1 MSVFDLP
8 VYDLSVYDLTENDEH
23 LSICDLTEND
33 EHASQKRSLVDSSG
47 IERPDIQ

>member
-1 MSVFDLP
+1 MTL
-8 VYDLSVYDLTENDEH
+8 LRTTNLIENDEH

-33 EHASQKRSLVDSSG
+33 EHAWQKRSLVDSSG